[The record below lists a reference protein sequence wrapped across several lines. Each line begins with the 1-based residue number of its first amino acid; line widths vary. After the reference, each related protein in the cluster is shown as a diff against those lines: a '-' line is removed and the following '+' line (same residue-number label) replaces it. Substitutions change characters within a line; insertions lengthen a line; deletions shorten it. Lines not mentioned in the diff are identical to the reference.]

1 MNTQNNC
8 NMHEALMSYLY
19 DEATPEERLRVETH
33 LTDCGACKH
42 ELHAFER
49 VRGMLQQWQ
58 FDDSPVV
65 RIVTEQGPGKRS
77 ILAVLKELITVTP
90 IWAKALTA
98 VAMAMLVL
106 AVLGTDISVGRGGVS
121 LHTDLLRR
129 NRVVEPS
136 NAGAPQNPTSS
147 DRAGIE
153 QIRSEMKSLVNQ
165 LVAESERDQKERIK
179 AELVSLQSEIQNTHS
194 ADLAK
199 VISRIQE
206 QQTRLKTIE
215 RDIDRREGLDLTDI
229 LFSEVSKPAERS
241 TAGGD

>member
-19 DEATPEERLRVETH
+19 DESTPDEKLRVETH
-33 LTDCGACKH
+33 LTDCGACKQ

-58 FDDSPVV
+58 LDDSPVV
-65 RIVTEQGPGKRS
+65 RIVTEQDRGKRS
-77 ILAVLKELITVTP
+77 ILAVLRELITVTP
-90 IWAKALTA
+90 IWAKALSA

-106 AVLGTDISVGRGGVS
+106 AVLGTDVSVGRGGIS
-121 LHTDLLRR
+121 LHADLLRR
-129 NRVVEPS
+129 NRSVEPA
-136 NAGAPQNPTSS
+136 NAGGQQNPMSS
-147 DRAGIE
+147 DRASLE
-153 QIRSEMKSLVNQ
+153 QVRAEMKSLVNQ
-165 LVAESERDQKERIK
+165 LVAERESEQKEQIK
-179 AELVSLQSEIQNTHS
+179 AELASLQLQLQNVHS

-199 VISRIQE
+199 VLSRIQE

-241 TAGGD
+241 TSGGD

>member
-8 NMHEALMSYLY
+8 NMHEALISYLY
-19 DEATPEERLRVETH
+19 EESTPDEKLRFETH
-33 LTDCGACKH
+33 LTDCGACKQ
-42 ELHAFER
+42 EIHAFER

-58 FDDSPVV
+58 FDDMPVLRV
-65 RIVTEQGPGKRS
+65 STEQTGNRS
-77 ILAVLKELITVTP
+77 ILAVLKELISVTP
-90 IWAKALTA
+90 IWAKALSA

-106 AVLGTDISVGRGGVS
+106 AVLGTDVSVGRGGVTF
-121 LHTDLLRR
+121 HADLLRR
-129 NRVVEPS
+129 NRVAEQSVVGRPE
-136 NAGAPQNPTSS
+136 NPTSNE
-147 DRAGIE
+147 RASVE
-153 QIRSEMKSLVNQ
+153 QIRAEMKSLVNQ
-165 LVAESERDQKERIK
+165 LVADRESEQKEQIK
-179 AELVSLQSEIQNTHS
+179 AELASLQLQLQNVHS